1 MSHPRPSPPS
11 PIADALRRRLGS
23 PLQGVRALVWVGG
36 DGVRGDPRQ
45 PLFVEFQFDGSPPL
59 RGAGSSDGASIG
71 LSEPGP
77 LTRIEL
83 DHGAALEPVDATAA
97 AGFRDVL
104 GRRLDA
110 AIVHEVRSTGAC
122 VAVELVVEGGASVA
136 FWTDGYDELHLAR
149 VAPLEE
155 LEELEPI
162 RSTRLDGRR

>member
-1 MSHPRPSPPS
+1 MSHPPPSHPS

-23 PLQGVRALVWVGG
+23 QLQGVRALVWVGG

-59 RGAGSSDGASIG
+59 RGAGSSDRASIS
-71 LSEPGP
+71 LSELGP

-83 DHGAALEPVDATAA
+83 DRGAALEPVDATAA
-97 AGFRDVL
+97 AGLRDLL

-110 AIVHEVRSTGAC
+110 AIIHDVPSTGSC

-136 FWTDGYDELHLAR
+136 LWTDGYDELYLAR
-149 VAPLEE
+149 VAPIAEF
-155 LEELEPI
+155 EELEPI